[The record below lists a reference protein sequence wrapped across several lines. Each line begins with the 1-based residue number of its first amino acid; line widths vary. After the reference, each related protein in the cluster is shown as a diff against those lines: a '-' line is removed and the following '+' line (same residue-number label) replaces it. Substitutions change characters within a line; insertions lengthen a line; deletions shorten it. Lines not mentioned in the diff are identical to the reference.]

1 MDVKEVLLLHG
12 GAGTWKAP
20 KERLEKALKDIEDA
34 CIHGWRFLKTGSAIE
49 AVTEAIAYMED
60 SGSFN
65 AGTGSVLNVRG
76 YREMDAGIMDGSTM
90 DIGAV
95 AAIRYPR
102 NPIRLAKLV
111 LEKTDHVLLAGS
123 SADDLA
129 RESGLEEIKAPS
141 EYVLERYRDLLK
153 KYLKG
158 ERSIFRKNLELIN
171 SLKWFD
177 TVGAVALD
185 SSGRLVAGVS
195 TGGVWLK
202 LPGRV
207 GDSAIPG
214 AGFYADK
221 NIAISSTGIGEV
233 IIKTM
238 PGIRIAFLVEQGY
251 SLEKSMEL
259 VIDYISSAWGTG
271 NTGIIGVDRKGRHH
285 IVFNTKHIMVSYKD
299 SEKQYAK
306 LLSREQ

>member
-1 MDVKEVLLLHG
+1 MSIKEVLLLHG
-12 GAGTWKAP
+12 GAGTWSAP
-20 KERLEKALKDIEDA
+20 KERLEKALKDIRDA
-34 CIHGWRFLKTGSAIE
+34 CLHGWRFLRTGSALE

-65 AGTGSVLNVRG
+65 AGVGSVLNVRG

-95 AAIRYPR
+95 ATVRYPQ

-111 LEKTDHVLLAGS
+111 LEKSDHVLLAGS

-129 RESGLEEIKAPS
+129 RKIGLKEIKAPS
-141 EYVLERYRDLLK
+141 TYVLKRYNELLK

-158 ERSIFRKNLELIN
+158 ERRIFKKNLELVK

-259 VIDYISSAWGTG
+259 VIDYISNTWGTG
-271 NTGIIGVDRKGRHH
+271 NTGIIGVDKNGRHY

-299 SEKQYAK
+299 SEKQYIE
-306 LLSREQ
+306 LLSKDH